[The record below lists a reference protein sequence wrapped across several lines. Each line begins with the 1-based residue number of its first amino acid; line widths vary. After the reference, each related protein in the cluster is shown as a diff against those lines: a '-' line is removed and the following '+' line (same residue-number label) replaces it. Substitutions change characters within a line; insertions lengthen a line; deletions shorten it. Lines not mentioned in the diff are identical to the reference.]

1 MNLDGQTNLIG
12 LLADVSL
19 AASAATA
26 GNVIVH
32 ASPAAQTTTFVV
44 AYLLS
49 PLSVILRLAVARRSD
64 RADGFEV
71 CVVKASSVTAALV
84 EPGMLIPE
92 PGGVAA
98 EITDVARTGDAG
110 LWVRIRTSTGRQH
123 LHLHTDDVTVMS
135 PASGD

>member
-12 LLADVSL
+12 VLADVSL
-19 AASAATA
+19 AAAAATA

-64 RADGFEV
+64 RADGLEV